1 MSLDELAK
9 EIESCRKCPLWK
21 TRTKAILGE
30 GPPNTKVMMIGEAP
44 GAEEDL

>member
-21 TRTKAILGE
+21 TRTKAVPGE
-30 GPPNTKVMMIGEAP
+30 GPTNAKVMMIGEAP